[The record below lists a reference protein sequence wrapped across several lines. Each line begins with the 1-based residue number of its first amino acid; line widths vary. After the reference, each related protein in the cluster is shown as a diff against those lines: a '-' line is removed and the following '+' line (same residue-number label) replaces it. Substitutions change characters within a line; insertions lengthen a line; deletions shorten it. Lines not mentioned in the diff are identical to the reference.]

1 MNIDQDE
8 YVAWGNEAAGV
19 RIVVHDQSNMP
30 YPDDLGILGKT
41 GMLTS
46 IHISRVCVLNNS
58 LVVIYLLK
66 KTFIHVWMSTIM
78 HANKHKQLITTNHT
92 K

>member
-1 MNIDQDE
+1 MCVCAGLQVMMNIDQDE
-8 YVAWGNEAAGV
+8 YVPWGNEAAGV

-46 IHISRVCVLNNS
+46 IHISRVS
-58 LVVIYLLK
+58 K
-66 KTFIHVWMSTIM
+66 
-78 HANKHKQLITTNHT
+78 
-92 K
+92 